1 MNIAYTKNELT
12 DLIISID
19 DNKINQ
25 NIIDKSQNEI
35 EKNILNENIEL
46 ALVDPLTYVNI
57 KKKKDIRVIPFRPI
71 FLEDY
76 SEVFGL
82 DIANTPSEQKKL
94 LMPLENQYL
103 FNITKIILSE
113 RYNINLNEISK
124 DKGNKLSLF
133 NSETMLD
140 ISEDWYESFKIRLP
154 LYFWVALVKDEVYE
168 LTHFELIIS
177 SITKS
182 DDTYVSTEDKTREG
196 QIVRTWD
203 AECENSLDNTL
214 ELLFYHNVVPEIHAC
229 KLYDMNDIIQE
240 RNDIEE

>member
-154 LYFWVALVKDEVYE
+154 LYFWVALVKDELYE
-168 LTHFELIIS
+168 LTHFESIIS
-177 SITKS
+177 LLTTI
-182 DDTYVSTEDKTREG
+182 DNTYVSTEDKTREG

>member
-12 DLIISID
+12 DLLISID
-19 DNKINQ
+19 SNNISE
-25 NIIDKSQNEI
+25 NIINKTQIEI

-46 ALVDPLTYVNI
+46 ALIDPLTFVNI

-76 SEVFGL
+76 CEVFGL
-82 DIANTPSEQKKL
+82 DIAHTPSEQKKL

-103 FNITKIILSE
+103 FSIIKIILSE
-113 RYNINLNEISK
+113 RYNITLNDISK
-124 DKGNKLSLF
+124 DSGNILSLF
-133 NSETMLD
+133 NNETMLD
-140 ISEDWYESFKIRLP
+140 LSEDWYESFKIRLP

-168 LTHFELIIS
+168 LTHFESIIS

-182 DDTYVSTEDKTREG
+182 DNTYISTEDKTREG

-203 AECENSLDNTL
+203 SECENSLDNTL
-214 ELLFYHNVVPEIHAC
+214 ELLFYHNLVPEIHAC

-240 RNDIEE
+240 RNDIDE